1 MTKSKNINIDEIV
14 KITSEKQTKL
24 IEIEEKVK
32 SIKAEL
38 KPYLTQIKDF
48 MVENNIEKF
57 TQGAIDFNL
66 VKSKR
71 NKWDQKGIET
81 LLRSNKNSIYTSV
94 SINVNYDSIIT
105 DANLGDA
112 DAVKLMND
120 YCKVIDVNTLKVTK
134 N

>member
-14 KITSEKQTKL
+14 KITSEKQTEL

-48 MVENNIEKF
+48 MVENNIEKL

-120 YCKVIDVNTLKVTK
+120 YCKVIDVNTLKVSK